1 VLLEKDFLLSI
12 CWWIQTLYLCED

>member
-1 VLLEKDFLLSI
+1 VLLEKDFLLNI